1 MSLWLEKRQPFCGG
15 FSSQPSRLV
24 SGKTAMGGPA
34 VESMDWCQIFGTSWK
49 MNPMTFVP
57 RIIYENIQAKKPKV
71 WIVVLHKLF
80 ADAPRSS
87 LIYWG
92 SIRIHQN
99 SGQKGKFLCLWSH
112 PTDGC
117 VHYHISGSPIC
128 TFHVN
133 KIQTQAMHFLN
144 KSCTVTQTHRQKFI
158 LVVFWEV
165 QGSGSTHYCCSWLW
179 LRLSSEG
186 C

>member
-1 MSLWLEKRQPFCGG
+1 MSLGLKNGSRFVGG
-15 FSSQPSRLV
+15 FLRNHPALSAEKP
-24 SGKTAMGGPA
+24 AMGGFA

-57 RIIYENIQAKKPKV
+57 RIIYENIRAKKPKV

-87 LIYWG
+87 LIYWV
-92 SIRIHQN
+92 SIELPEFWTKREFFVFVIPPN
-99 SGQKGKFLCLWSH
+99 RWLLSLSYPRLTEK
-112 PTDGC
+112 
-117 VHYHISGSPIC
+117 C

-133 KIQTQAMHFLN
+133 KIQTQAMYCLD
-144 KSCTVTQTHRQKFI
+144 KSCTVTQTHRQEFI

-165 QGSGSTHYCCSWLW
+165 QGSGSTHYCCFWL
-179 LRLSSEG
+179 
-186 C
+186 

>member
-1 MSLWLEKRQPFCGG
+1 MSLGFEKRQPFCGG

-24 SGKTAMGGPA
+24 SGETAMGGFA

-49 MNPMTFVP
+49 MNPMTFAP
-57 RIIYENIQAKKPKV
+57 RIIYENIRAKKPKV

-87 LIYWG
+87 LIYWV
-92 SIRIHQN
+92 SIELPEFWTKREVFVFVIPPN
-99 SGQKGKFLCLWSH
+99 RWLLSLSYPRF
-112 PTDGC
+112 TDL
-117 VHYHISGSPIC
+117 HIPC
-128 TFHVN
+128 QQDT
-133 KIQTQAMHFLN
+133 TQAMYCLD
-144 KSCTVTQTHRQKFI
+144 KSCTVTQTHRQEFI